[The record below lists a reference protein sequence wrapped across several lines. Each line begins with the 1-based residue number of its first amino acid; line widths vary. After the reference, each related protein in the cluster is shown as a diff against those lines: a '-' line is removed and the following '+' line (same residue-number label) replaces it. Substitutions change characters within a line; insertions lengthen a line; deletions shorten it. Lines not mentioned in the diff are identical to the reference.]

1 MRINK
6 TSLCRIKTTLKR
18 MNQFLIVRKE
28 VSALKIKEKITDIN
42 SNQIIHYK
50 IKTHIREKE
59 TNYAYF

>member
-1 MRINK
+1 
-6 TSLCRIKTTLKR
+6 

-59 TNYAYF
+59 TNYAYFWNCCEEKL